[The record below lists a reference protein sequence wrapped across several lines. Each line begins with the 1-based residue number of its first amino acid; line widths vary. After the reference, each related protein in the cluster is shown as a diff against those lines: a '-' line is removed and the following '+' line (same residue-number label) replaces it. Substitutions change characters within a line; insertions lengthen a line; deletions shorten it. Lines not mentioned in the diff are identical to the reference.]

1 MRIVQLSDSLGQR
14 RVALVDDPHLRLL
27 EDVRTVYEL
36 AQDAI
41 RRRQS
46 LSEAVNQAL
55 GQETESYERV
65 REESRLLLPF
75 DHPDPHRLWATGTG
89 LTHLGSATSRNAMHA
104 AGSEAEETLT
114 DSMKLFRDGLANGR
128 KVGEQPGSLPEWFFK
143 GNGLSAVPPGGVFP
157 LPAYAH
163 DGGEEAEIV
172 GLYLNDEAG
181 QPYRLGF
188 ALGNEYSDHVLEKQN
203 YLYLAHSKLRGYSF
217 GPELLLGEL
226 PAEVRGVSRVWR
238 DGAVRW
244 EREFL
249 SGEAHMSHNLA
260 NLEHHHFQYPLFR
273 QPGDAHV
280 HFFGAAV
287 LSFSDGLRVQS
298 GDTFEL
304 RASVFGEPLRNT
316 VEAVPPESVRVRLL

>member
-1 MRIVQLSDSLGQR
+1 MRILQLSDHRGQR
-14 RVALVDDPHLRLL
+14 RVALVDDGRLRLL
-27 EDVRTVYEL
+27 DGVSTVYEL
-36 AQDAI
+36 AQTAI
-41 RRRQS
+41 RRQQS
-46 LSEAVNQAL
+46 LSEAVTQTL
-55 GQETESYERV
+55 GLETESYERV

-75 DHPDPHRLWATGTG
+75 DHPNPQRLWATGTG
-89 LTHLGSATSRNAMHA
+89 LTHVGSATSRNTMHTA
-104 AGSEAEETLT
+104 EAGETGLT

-128 KVGEQPGSLPEWFFK
+128 KVGEQPGSLPEWFYK
-143 GNGLSAVPPGGVFP
+143 GNGLSAVPPGGALP
-157 LPAYAH
+157 LPAYAL

-217 GPELLLGEL
+217 GPELRLGEL
-226 PAEVRGVSRVWR
+226 PAEVRGVSRLWR
-238 DGAVRW
+238 NGVVLW

-273 QPGDAHV
+273 QPGDAHA

-287 LSFSDGLRVQS
+287 LSFSDGLRVQP

-304 RASVFGEPLRNT
+304 LAPVFGHSLRNT
-316 VEAVPPESVRVRLL
+316 VESVPPESVRVGLL